1 MAVSQE
7 KIKEIADLLE
17 CGFRAFIHK
26 TSHEILSFP
35 DNSNS
40 YDMDMEPWTEETDKL
55 ESDRMSYM
63 EIDNMSSRDGFKVM
77 ENFAASLP
85 ENYTRTKLFQALEG
99 KKPFANFKI
108 QIDRSGGY
116 RDMWFDFRKERL
128 IRWVERQMEYMD

>member
-1 MAVSQE
+1 MYSMAVSQE

-85 ENYTRTKLFQALEG
+85 GTTPERSCFRRWRG
-99 KKPFANFKI
+99 KSPLPISK
-108 QIDRSGGY
+108 Y
-116 RDMWFDFRKERL
+116 R
-128 IRWVERQMEYMD
+128 